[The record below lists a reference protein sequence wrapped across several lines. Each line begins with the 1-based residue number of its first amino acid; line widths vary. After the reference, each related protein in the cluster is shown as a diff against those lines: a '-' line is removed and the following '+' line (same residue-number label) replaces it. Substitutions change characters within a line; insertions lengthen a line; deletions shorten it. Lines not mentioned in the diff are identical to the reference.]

1 MFMARKNQG
10 VRKGDGPILILL
22 AGADEAVAQAVRNAL
37 SDQKFEFHN
46 VCDIDEALA
55 FFDEGL
61 PDVLLV
67 IENAEGLD
75 GEPLGEL
82 IRSRAGGWM
91 VPVLSLVP
99 SGDCALMEQALALG
113 ATDII
118 PLPLNEVTLPLSIR
132 HHLEMEQ
139 ARLNLAR
146 SQIRL
151 ENVRSFTG
159 VGTWEWR
166 RDSGAAQWSNEI
178 NEILGIE
185 QEPEERSWEWF
196 LGYVV
201 PEDRDLVTR
210 GMQGAVAEGIG
221 FDFEHRFFREDRS
234 ERYVRHRVRVVHDAS
249 GAAAIVSG
257 AMQDITS
264 SKLADETIRSLAYF
278 DHLTGLPNR
287 LLSKDRLEVAISQAA
302 RHERMVGFLVFD
314 VDGFKRINGSMS
326 HAMGDQLLEQV
337 AERLQ
342 TCVRDCD
349 VIASHE
355 ELTKDSSI
363 SRLGGNEFAILL
375 AEIVGSKGAAR
386 VARRIIDSL
395 AEPFAL
401 DGNDIFITASIGVSL
416 YPHDGENANAL
427 VEHALTALGS
437 AKARGGNSIAFFDPT
452 LDEGTR
458 RSFMLESGLY
468 RAIQNEELH
477 LCFQPKVWAATREI
491 CGMEALLRWDH
502 PELGAIA
509 PTEFIPIAESTGLI
523 SSIGEWVLRTACRV
537 NRQWQDEGLARVPIA
552 VNLSG
557 HQFRDTQLDVL
568 VESILEETG
577 LAPEYLELEITE
589 SIMMT
594 ERLEAAK
601 TLERLRKKGIR
612 VALDDF
618 GTGFSS
624 LGYVKDFPLDAI
636 KIDRLFIRDIELGG
650 DAAAIVKAI
659 VGMAHSLGIRVVAE
673 GVEERAQVESASA
686 FGCDELQGYFF
697 SRPLSESEFLALLV
711 HLGNT
716 PRLP

>member
-1 MFMARKNQG
+1 MTRINQG
-10 VRKGDGPILILL
+10 VRKAGGPITILL
-22 AGADEAVAQAVRNAL
+22 AGADEVVVQAVRNSL
-37 SDQKFEFHN
+37 SDPKFELHN
-46 VCDIDEALA
+46 VCDVDEALA
-55 FFDEGL
+55 FFDAGL
-61 PDVLLV
+61 PDALLV
-67 IENAEGLD
+67 VENAAGLD
-75 GEPLGEL
+75 GEPLAEL
-82 IRSRAGGWM
+82 IRSRVGGWL
-91 VPVLSLVP
+91 VPVLSLVS
-99 SGDCALMEQALALG
+99 SGNREVMEQALALG

-118 PLPLNEVTLPLSIR
+118 PLPLNEITLPLRIC

-139 ARLNLAR
+139 ARLNLAQSR
-146 SQIRL
+146 IRI
-151 ENVRSFTG
+151 ENLQSFTG

-166 RDSGAAQWSNEI
+166 RDSGVAQWSNEI
-178 NEILGIE
+178 NEILGVE

-196 LGYVV
+196 LGHVV
-201 PEDRDLVTR
+201 LEDRDFVMR
-210 GMQGAVAEGIG
+210 GMSGAVAEGIG
-221 FDFEHRFFREDRS
+221 FDFEHRIRRGDRS
-234 ERYVRHRVRVVHDAS
+234 ERYVRHRGRVVHDAS

-257 AMQDITS
+257 AIQDITS
-264 SKLADETIRSLAYF
+264 RKLADETIRSLAYF

-287 LLSKDRLEVAISQAA
+287 LLSKDRLEIAISQAA

-342 TCVRDCD
+342 ASVRDCD
-349 VIASHE
+349 VVASHE
-355 ELTKDSSI
+355 DLTKDSSI

-375 AEIVGSKGAAR
+375 TEIVGPEGATR
-386 VARRIIDSL
+386 VARRIVDSL
-395 AEPFAL
+395 GEPFAL
-401 DGNDIFITASIGVSL
+401 DGNDIFITASIGISL
-416 YPHDGENANAL
+416 YPHDGDNANAL
-427 VEHALTALGS
+427 VEHAVTALGS
-437 AKARGGNSIAFFDPT
+437 AKAREGNSIAFFDAT
-452 LDEGTR
+452 LDESAR
-458 RSFMLESGLY
+458 RSFMLESGLH
-468 RAIQNEELH
+468 RAIQNDELH
-477 LCFQPKVWAATREI
+477 LCFQPKVWSATREI
-491 CGMEALLRWDH
+491 CGMEALLRWNH

-509 PTEFIPIAESTGLI
+509 PTEFIPIAENTGLI
-523 SSIGEWVLRTACRV
+523 SSIGEWVLRTACRL
-537 NRQWQDEGLARVPIA
+537 NKQWQDEGLARVPIA

-601 TLERLRKKGIR
+601 TLDLLRKKGIR

-636 KIDRLFIRDIELGG
+636 KIDRFFIRDIELGG
-650 DAAAIVKAI
+650 DAAAIVQAI

-673 GVEERAQVESASA
+673 GVEERAQVESAST

-697 SRPLSESEFLALLV
+697 SRPISEFDFPALLAPSGCEPS
-711 HLGNT
+711 LS
-716 PRLP
+716 